1 MRIFR
6 LELKRVL
13 KSRLTWILLVLALLL
28 SVLLAYLPTT
38 YCYSNYT
45 DETGNEVKLTG
56 LAYHERCMMERNK
69 FMVDHADILLA
80 VCRKIP
86 RSGTEATINYARKM
100 NKEVIMIDPFARRLI
115 HENPTTESNPNR

>member
-1 MRIFR
+1 
-6 LELKRVL
+6 
-13 KSRLTWILLVLALLL
+13 
-28 SVLLAYLPTT
+28 
-38 YCYSNYT
+38 
-45 DETGNEVKLTG
+45 
-56 LAYHERCMMERNK
+56 MMERNK

-115 HENPTTESNPNR
+115 HENPTTESNPNRYVPQTVNSDNCAGR